1 MHSSMVDLEKLA
13 APVPETGQR
22 YESAM
27 RYLGLWGSGKV
38 NINTAPRHVLEAA
51 FAFGGDSTEIA
62 DEIIKMRRIKPFKD
76 IEQLK
81 DELYRF
87 TLEIDKA
94 TPYIIT
100 ASTFL
105 TIRVTAWNGKART
118 SSIVTV
124 VKGKKNFE
132 KVAIISD

>member
-1 MHSSMVDLEKLA
+1 MAETPHRRRLA
-13 APVPETGQR
+13 APLPETGQR

-62 DEIIKMRRIKPFKD
+62 DKIIEMRRIKPFKD
-76 IEQLK
+76 IKQLK
-81 DELYRF
+81 NKLYGYSM
-87 TLEIDKA
+87 EIDKA
-94 TPYIIT
+94 APYIVT

-118 SSIVTV
+118 SSVVTV
-124 VKGKKNFE
+124 VKGKKKFE
-132 KVAIISD
+132 KVAIISN